1 MTINRLYLGPVEQ
14 VGDDEVA
21 GICVSAGIKRD
32 GCEWVPSGVDLTAF
46 KRNPVILRDHDPSKV
61 IGTATQIGL
70 VPSGDAIAIR
80 IQFPPIGISMDAD
93 VARGLAK
100 SGALRALSAGID
112 PIDVEPIRGSGGGVR
127 VLSAELL
134 EVSLVAV
141 PADADALVT
150 ARSYRAGPHMAAV
163 LRALPRLSASAIR
176 RALDQVAYAPESQTP
191 VGLMT
196 PYERTAHY
204 REAQARRTLA
214 VSAVGFARDVERRER
229 SGYEA
234 RQEDLARLSTK
245 H

>member
-1 MTINRLYLGPVEQ
+1 MTINRVYLGPVEQ
-14 VGDDEVA
+14 VGEDEIA
-21 GICVSAGIKRD
+21 GICVSSGLKRD
-32 GCEWVPSGVDLTAF
+32 NAEWVPSGIDLTAF
-46 KRNPVILRDHDPSKV
+46 RQNPVILRDHDSSKV
-61 IGTATQIGL
+61 VGTATQIGL
-70 VPSGDAIAIR
+70 VPGGNAIAIR
-80 IQFPPIGISMDAD
+80 IQFAPLGISPDAD

-150 ARSYRAGPHMAAV
+150 ARSYRAGPRMGAV

-176 RALDQVAYAPESQTP
+176 RALDQVRSSPETDRP
-191 VGLMT
+191 VGLMSDF
-196 PYERTAHY
+196 ERAAFY
-204 REAQARRTLA
+204 REGHARRTLA
-214 VSAVGFARDVERRER
+214 VSAVRFARDVERRER